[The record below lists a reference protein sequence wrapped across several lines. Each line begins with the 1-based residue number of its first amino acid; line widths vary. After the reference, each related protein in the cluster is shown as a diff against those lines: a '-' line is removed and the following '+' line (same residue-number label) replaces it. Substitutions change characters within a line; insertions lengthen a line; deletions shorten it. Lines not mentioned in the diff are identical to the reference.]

1 MELEVVIVVISV
13 GVVLWVV
20 CGIITADIARGKGH
34 SGCVGFAAGFLF
46 GPLGILWALGMSKD
60 QAKIDDKAVKSG
72 EMKKCPACAE
82 LVKAEAI
89 KCRHCGET
97 LNA

>member
-46 GPLGILWALGMSKD
+46 GPLGILWALGMKTD
-60 QAKIDDKAVKSG
+60 QTKVDEKAVKSG

-82 LVKAEAI
+82 VVKAEAI